1 ADAPPLS
8 QDRAMADSY
17 KFYIERAEAAAVAAG
32 AATLENV
39 RERELRAEKT
49 WLGLA
54 HQAKAVAAQREKSER
69 ERADRRSAELES

>member
-1 ADAPPLS
+1 
-8 QDRAMADSY
+8 MADNY
-17 KFYIERAEAAAVAAG
+17 KFYLDRAEAAALAAS

-54 HQAKAVAAQREKSER
+54 HQAKSVAVQREKADR
-69 ERADRRSAELES
+69 ERADRRLAES